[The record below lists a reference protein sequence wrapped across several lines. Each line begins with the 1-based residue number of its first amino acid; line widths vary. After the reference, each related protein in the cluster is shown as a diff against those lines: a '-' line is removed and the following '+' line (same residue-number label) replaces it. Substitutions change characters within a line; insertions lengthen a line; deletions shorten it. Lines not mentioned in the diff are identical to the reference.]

1 MIGADQTTI
10 GHKLK
15 IALIVDSNISTKY
28 VYELAQWGQQQGNL
42 EISHL
47 IIQKVFASSQE
58 GFFDGLSQSPK
69 KPGIRGVARSA
80 LRGLI
85 WRIESK
91 KILHDRVHKDHLT
104 QHNLFDVVKSSISLE
119 PIISESGSVYCYGD
133 RDIQEIRRLDFDVL
147 VSCGS
152 RILHGE
158 ILRSA
163 RFGIIAL
170 HHTDNRINR
179 GGPPAFW
186 EVYRRQDSTGFT
198 IQQLTEEPGGGNVLF
213 RGRLPTKGYW
223 LLNQAAVCAK
233 SNFYLKKVLSDIAAT
248 RQLSVRR
255 DSYPYFNL
263 LSKSPGGRVL
273 FFYFLTLILKSID
286 ERVNNRFWKK
296 YERWGV
302 AFSHCDWRDLVMLR
316 GIKIRNPPNHFLADP
331 FVVSYENAN
340 YCFVEDLDYTIGRGY
355 ISVYKLLENGSE
367 RIGEVIVEPFH
378 MSYPYIFEYQSK
390 YYMCPEISESGQIR
404 LYECVEFPLKWK
416 LIKILMADV
425 SAVDTT
431 IFERDGIWWLF
442 TNIDSINVGDHCSEL
457 SIFYADDP
465 LTDRWTPHP
474 KNPIFVDSLKA
485 RNGGILFDGDLIFRV
500 SQRQGFDQYG
510 AGSGINRITHLSRT
524 DYQEEAVFAVE
535 RNFFKNLIGTHHIH
549 SNGKI
554 TVFDYL
560 EKVRVDI

>member
-1 MIGADQTTI
+1 M
-10 GHKLK
+10 
-15 IALIVDSNISTKY
+15 
-28 VYELAQWGQQQGNL
+28 
-42 EISHL
+42 
-47 IIQKVFASSQE
+47 
-58 GFFDGLSQSPK
+58 
-69 KPGIRGVARSA
+69 
-80 LRGLI
+80 
-85 WRIESK
+85 
-91 KILHDRVHKDHLT
+91 HDRVYRDHLT
-104 QHNLFDVVKSSISLE
+104 QHNLLDLVKSSMSLE
-119 PIISESGSVYCYGD
+119 PVVSESGSAYRYAD
-133 RDIQEIRRLDFDVL
+133 RDIQRIRSLAFDIL

-152 RILHGE
+152 GILHGE
-158 ILRSA
+158 VLKSA
-163 RFGIIAL
+163 RFGIISL

-179 GGPPAFW
+179 GGPAAFW
-186 EVYRRQDSTGFT
+186 EVYKRLDSTGFT

-233 SNFYLKKVLSDIAAT
+233 SNFYLKKILSDIAAT
-248 RQLSVRR
+248 RELSVRR
-255 DSYPYFNL
+255 DSYPYFSPQSN
-263 LSKSPGGRVL
+263 SPGSRVL
-273 FFYFLTLILKSID
+273 FFYLLRVILNSIN
-286 ERVNNRFWKK
+286 ERVNGRFWKK

-302 AFSHCDWRDLVMLR
+302 AFSHCDWRDLVMWR

-331 FVVSYENAN
+331 FVVRYENSD
-340 YCFVEDLDYTIGRGY
+340 YCFVEDLDYSIGRGY
-355 ISVYKLLENGSE
+355 ISVYKLLEESSE

-378 MSYPYIFEYQSK
+378 MSYPYVFEYQSK
-390 YYMCPEISESGQIR
+390 YYMCPEASESGEIR

-416 LIKILMADV
+416 LKKILMTNV
-425 SAVDTT
+425 SAVDPT

-442 TNIDSINVGDHCSEL
+442 TNIDSIKVGDHCSEL

-465 LTDRWTPHP
+465 LTDRWTAHP

-510 AGSGINRITHLSRT
+510 AGSGINRITHLSKT

-560 EKVRVDI
+560 EKVRVDT